1 MRWNKWFDRGCQRA
15 ACFAAS
21 RWLAVGGFALAAVL
35 AVPARAGLESDIQQ
49 ILAGASLG
57 DTTAAVLVV
66 DLRTGRTLTEINADV
81 PMVPA
86 SNMKLLTTAAALTRL
101 GPDFKFTTRLAL
113 LPGPSAADQLNAAT
127 DRNPPT
133 RRADGADLPSLLI
146 RGEGDPAFGDPVL
159 LAQAGYEVDDLVEL
173 WVKAVV
179 DTGHKRFD
187 QLLIDDRLFDNQRVH
202 PDWPLNQLHKHYCA
216 EVAALN
222 FHENLL
228 AVLPVPAQTPG
239 HAPIVQLFPYF
250 TNLRTQNR
258 AVTSTVDD
266 FQIQRIP
273 DTNRFVFL
281 GSIRNRKTKPYR
293 VTVNDPPMFFAQ
305 FLQYKLKQAGVRV
318 NRVVRVAPNDRL
330 DTTDLEVLHELH
342 TTLAGV
348 IDRTNQDSQNMFAE
362 ALFKR
367 MGHELTGEPGSFIN
381 GASAVRLFLRDRLAR
396 HVGLA
401 GVRVADGSGLSPNN
415 RATAR
420 ILVAALDNMS
430 RDTTLG
436 PIYAASLSHAGRT
449 GSLRQRLRDLR
460 SDVYGKSG
468 YLGPS
473 ANYASTLSGYLVRP
487 DGRTYAF
494 SILFNGFR
502 PPLDSNAIKRVQDQ
516 VLKKIDDTVAAVGN

>member
-1 MRWNKWFDRGCQRA
+1 MRRRVRLNGLLDRGCWMA
-15 ACFAAS
+15 V
-21 RWLAVGGFALAAVL
+21 WLLILAA
-35 AVPARAGLESDIQQ
+35 PARAGLESDIQQ
-49 ILAGASLG
+49 ILSGAMLG

-66 DLRTGRTLTEINADV
+66 DLRTGRTLADINADV

-101 GPDFKFTTRLAL
+101 GPDFKFTTRLSL
-113 LPGPSAADQLNAAT
+113 LPAPSASERINTAT
-127 DRNPPT
+127 DQNPPP
-133 RRADGADLPSLLI
+133 RRADAPLPSLMI

-159 LAQAGYEVDDLVEL
+159 LAQAGYEVDDLINL

-179 DTGHKRFD
+179 DTGETRFD
-187 QLLIDDRLFDNQRVH
+187 QLLIDDRLFDDQWVH
-202 PDWPLNQLHKHYCA
+202 PDWPINQLEKHYCA
-216 EVAALN
+216 PVAALN

-228 AVLPVPAQTPG
+228 AVLPVPADNPGQTPR
-239 HAPIVQLFPYF
+239 VQLFPYF
-250 TNLRTQNR
+250 PDLRTQNR
-258 AVTSTVDD
+258 ATTSHIDD
-266 FQIQRIP
+266 FQIQRVP

-293 VTVNDPPMFFAQ
+293 IAVHDPAMFFAQ
-305 FLQYKLKQAGVRV
+305 FFQYKLKQAGVRV
-318 NRVVRVAPNDRL
+318 NRLVRVAPSDRL
-330 DTTDLEVLHELH
+330 DTSRLEVLHELH

-367 MGHELTGEPGSFIN
+367 MGHELTGEPGGFTN
-381 GASAVRLFLRDRLAR
+381 GASAVRLFLRDRLSD

-420 ILVAALDNMS
+420 ILVATLDTMS

-449 GSLRQRLRDLR
+449 GSLRLRLRDLR

-468 YLGPS
+468 YLGSS
-473 ANYASTLSGYLVRP
+473 ADYASTLSGYLVRP

-494 SILFNGFR
+494 SILFNGFQ
-502 PPLDSNAIKRVQDQ
+502 PPIDSNRIKSVQDQ
-516 VLKKIDDTVAAVGN
+516 ILEKIDDTVAAVGN